1 MSREPFSS
9 HAGSRFQLTLLF
21 VDLSSSTAISQAM
34 EPEHYME
41 VMTELRMIWQRVVDK
56 HRGHLIR
63 SQGDGALIVF
73 GYPNSNEEDGRRAA
87 EAALEIHG
95 LVEKLHPT
103 FLPRKL
109 SPLRMHSGIHAGTVL
124 MSPGDMERGR
134 FDLSGEIPNTAAH
147 LAAAAGPGQILASMA
162 VLGPHAN
169 YFDMEPVVWRGNG
182 TPPKELRAVVRRSA
196 VRNRFDATKKR
207 GLTPLVGRESI
218 VAQIGQFLVPTENGT
233 IPTNR
238 CLVLVGSAGL
248 GKTRLINETLQQ
260 HESRSIT
267 FLYGTCENESAPEA
281 LRPFAHMRRS
291 YLGTNTPEPANPA
304 QLRVEGLIS
313 FFASIP
319 AKDNLVVIVD
329 DWQWADDASRQLVA
343 ALLARADGPKFLL
356 ATRPQDNVASWI
368 HGAPHISLAPLSLP
382 QTARAVRR
390 WIPHAD
396 PFLCEDIY
404 KYSGGVPLFIEEL
417 CHSATA
423 SDLKKVVGG
432 TGITQSWLGSLVA
445 SRLARLSANL
455 QDVVRICA
463 VIGNAVPLWLL
474 EATMGKRPEL
484 DTLVELEDADFL
496 YPVYLNGQITSL
508 LFNHGMT
515 WEAVYKG
522 IGYQERSQLHL
533 RILEAVLV
541 RQTEAANQQDITELL
556 AHHSRGAGHWAEA
569 AKFLEASGDK
579 SMAAFARDL
588 ANTQYKCA
596 LEALDRIP
604 ELTREQSLTWC
615 KIAGK
620 LALTS
625 IFDPLCLGNDLSTFE
640 AAVLIATELQDAS
653 ALAQAKCWLGYLKY
667 GLGQLSAGS
676 TSVREA
682 IGIARQAKLTRLIA
696 PFEATLGQILVAS
709 CEYDEGL
716 PLLASALAARKLRS
730 ERLNGSTAMGSAYSL
745 AINGFAFADRGH
757 FDEAYQRFDEAFDL
771 LGDTTHP
778 IGSSVRNVACISY
791 IWHENWS
798 AAEKMAIESKQIA
811 ANSRA
816 LLLLASCQGLY
827 DYIQWA
833 TGKDSAGLGRFKETL
848 VWMDEHQSSLYTSF
862 YFGLLSQ
869 ACATEGQIEEA
880 RKYAFRVALR
890 RKEGETLGEAMACR
904 AMAKIA
910 AAAGKQALS
919 LLWLARAEKSAIARN
934 SDREHQLNKQMLVQI
949 IGRY

>member
-1 MSREPFSS
+1 MNGERTSS
-9 HAGSRFQLTLLF
+9 PAGTRFQLTLLF
-21 VDLSSSTAISQAM
+21 VDLSSSTALSQAM

-41 VMTELRMIWQRVVDK
+41 VMTELRTIWQRVVDQYG
-56 HRGHLIR
+56 GHLIR

-73 GYPNSNEEDGRRAA
+73 GYPKSTEEDGRRAA

-103 FLPRKL
+103 FLPRKF

-319 AKDNLVVIVD
+319 EKDNLVVIVD

-382 QTARAVRR
+382 QTALAVRR

-396 PFLCEDIY
+396 PFLCESIHN
-404 KYSGGVPLFIEEL
+404 YSGGVPLFIEEL
-417 CHSATA
+417 CHSANV
-423 SDLKKVVGG
+423 SDLKKTVGG
-432 TGITQSWLGSLVA
+432 TGVNQSWLGSLVA
-445 SRLARLSANL
+445 SRLARLPTDL
-455 QDVVRICA
+455 QEVIRVCA

-474 EATMGKRPEL
+474 EATVGQLPSL
-484 DTLVELEDADFL
+484 QTLAALEDADFL
-496 YPVYLNGQITSL
+496 YPVYLNQRLVSL
-508 LFNHGMT
+508 LFKHGIT

-522 IGYQERSQLHL
+522 IGFQQRTRLHL
-533 RILEAVLV
+533 QILDAILV
-541 RQTEAANQQDITELL
+541 HQTQAENDVDFTVLL
-556 AHHSRGAGHWAEA
+556 AHHSRGAGRWTQA
-569 AKFLEASGDK
+569 ATYSEASGDK
-579 SMAAFARDL
+579 SMAASALDL
-588 ANTQYKCA
+588 ANTQYKGA
-596 LEALDRIP
+596 LAALDRIP

-615 KIAGK
+615 KITGK

-625 IFDPLCLGNDLSTFE
+625 IFDPLCLGNDVSTFE
-640 AAVLIATELQDAS
+640 TTVQIATELQDTA
-653 ALAQAKCWLGYLKY
+653 ALAQAKYWLGYLRY
-667 GLGQLSAGS
+667 GLGNLRAGAIA
-676 TSVREA
+676 VREA
-682 IGIARQAKLTRLIA
+682 IDIAQQAALLTLVA
-696 PFEATLGQILVAS
+696 PFEATLGQILLAS

-716 PLLASALAARKLRS
+716 PLIDKALQAKKIRSDGLKGSA
-730 ERLNGSTAMGSAYSL
+730 AMGAAYSL
-745 AINGFAFADRGH
+745 SISAFAFADRGQ
-757 FDEAYQRFDEAFDL
+757 FDTAHHRFDEAIDL
-771 LGDTTHP
+771 LAGTTHP
-778 IGSSVRNVACISY
+778 IGNSVRNFICISY
-791 IWHENWS
+791 IWQENWS
-798 AAEKMAIESKQIA
+798 AAEKVAQESKQIA
-811 ANSRA
+811 ENSRT
-816 LLLLASCQGLY
+816 LLQLASSRGLH

-833 TGKDSAGLGRFKETL
+833 TGKDSAGLDRFKETL
-848 VWMDEHQSSLYTSF
+848 VWMDENQSGFYTSLY
-862 YFGLLSQ
+862 FGFLAH
-869 ACATEGQIEEA
+869 ACAAEGQIKEA
-880 RKYAFRVALR
+880 RKYAVRVALR
-890 RKEGETLGEAMACR
+890 RGEGDTLGEAMACR
-904 AMAKIA
+904 AMAKLA
-910 AAAGKQALS
+910 ATAGKQVLAMR
-919 LLWLARAEKSAIARN
+919 WLARAEKSADARK
-934 SDREHQLNKQMLVQI
+934 SEREHYLNRQLLAEI
-949 IGRY
+949 T